1 MNPVDLGY
9 INELD
14 QVTIGL
20 VKNQNQSQDN
30 IILPDINDA
39 SFIKKS
45 KKETSGSFKQGGGQS
60 ENKFISRSH
69 SRQQ

>member
-9 INELD
+9 TNELD
-14 QVTIGL
+14 HVTIGL

-30 IILPDINDA
+30 INLPDINDA

-45 KKETSGSFKQGGGQS
+45 KKETTGSFKQGGQS
-60 ENKFISRSH
+60 SNKFISRSH

>member
-9 INELD
+9 TNELD

-30 IILPDINDA
+30 IVLPDINDA

-45 KKETSGSFKQGGGQS
+45 KKETSGSFKQGG
-60 ENKFISRSH
+60 
-69 SRQQ
+69 